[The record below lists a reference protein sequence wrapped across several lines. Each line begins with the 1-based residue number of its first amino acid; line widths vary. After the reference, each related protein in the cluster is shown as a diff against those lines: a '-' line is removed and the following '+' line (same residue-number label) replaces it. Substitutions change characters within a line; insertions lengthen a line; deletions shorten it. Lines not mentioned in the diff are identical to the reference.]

1 MKIMSHC
8 NPSYFNFCEGL
19 VKSIRYS
26 GNDNHIILKLLDFGD
41 SEKKSAANR
50 LKNIQNIDLDFQTTH
65 DKVYFIEPSLKY
77 INDRKAQLYTNCRP
91 FLLHNIMEEYDD
103 DILSLCANGLVFTN
117 LNEVKKTLKK
127 KDFIFLERK
136 TWLGLK
142 SIEDVA
148 KIQEKEH
155 LGNLL
160 MATLEEIPPKQRA
173 KFLQHTNPKSNA
185 GSLWRYYN
193 MKQKNLTLQ
202 EIVHLPISRVVL
214 LGTLG
219 ISNNIST
226 KVFVKNWKNYI
237 LEEIKQN
244 QKFFG
249 NFVHNAAADTR
260 EDDSFIRAYISHSFG
275 KSLTKETHMWD
286 GNIVDSSC
294 TSDKIWFA
302 KGTIKTGGG
311 KNNKGKRYLEKLEF
325 FRSLY
330 N

>member
-26 GNDNHIILKLLDFGD
+26 GNNNHIILKLLDFAD
-41 SEKKSAANR
+41 NEKKNAANR
-50 LKNIQNIDLDFQTTH
+50 LRNIQNIDLDFQSTR
-65 DKVYFIEPSLKY
+65 DKEYFIKPTLKN
-77 INDRKAQLYTNCRP
+77 INERKTQLYTNCRP
-91 FLLHNIMEEYDD
+91 FLIHDIMKEYNDN
-103 DILSLCANGLVFTN
+103 ILSLCANGLVFTDLGEMKDM
-117 LNEVKKTLKK
+117 LNK
-127 KDFIFLERK
+127 KDFVFLERK
-136 TWLGLK
+136 TWLGTK

-160 MATLEEIPPKQRA
+160 MATLEDMSPKQRTR
-173 KFLQHTNPKSNA
+173 FLQHMNPRSSA

-193 MKQKNLTLQ
+193 MKQRNLTLQ
-202 EIVHLPISRVVL
+202 EIVHLPVSRVVL

-219 ISNNIST
+219 ISNNIHT
-226 KVFVKNWKNYI
+226 KVFVQNWKNYI
-237 LEEIKQN
+237 VEESKQN
-244 QKFFG
+244 KKFFSS
-249 NFVHNAAADTR
+249 FVSSTDPDTR
-260 EDDSFIRAYISHSFG
+260 EDDSFIRAYINHSFG
-275 KSLTKETHMWD
+275 KPLTKETHMWG
-286 GNIVDSSC
+286 GNVVDSSC
-294 TSDKIWFA
+294 TSNKIWFA
-302 KGTIKTGGG
+302 KGTTKNGGG

>member
-1 MKIMSHC
+1 MSHC
-8 NPSYFNFCEGL
+8 NPAYFNFCEGL
-19 VKSIRYS
+19 VKSIRHFD
-26 GNDNHIILKLLDFGD
+26 NDNHIILKLLDFED
-41 SEKKSAANR
+41 SEKKNAENR

-65 DKVYFIEPSLKY
+65 DKEYFIKPSLKY

-91 FLLHNIMEEYDD
+91 FLIHDIMKEYDD

-117 LNEVKKTLKK
+117 LNEVKNTLKK

-136 TWLGLK
+136 TWLGPK

-160 MATLEEIPPKQRA
+160 MSTLDKTPPEQRFE
-173 KFLQHTNPKSNA
+173 FLQSMNPRSST

-193 MKQKNLTLQ
+193 EKQKNLTLQ
-202 EIVHLPISRVVL
+202 EIVHLPISRVAL

-219 ISNNIST
+219 ISNNVST

-237 LEEIKQN
+237 FEEIKQN
-244 QKFFG
+244 QKFFSS
-249 NFVHNAAADTR
+249 FVSGAEPDTR
-260 EDDSFIRAYISHSFG
+260 EDDSFVRAYIKHSFG
-275 KSLTKETHMWD
+275 KPLTKKTHMWA

-294 TSDKIWFA
+294 TSNKIWFA
-302 KGTIKTGGG
+302 KGTTKSGGG
-311 KNNKGKRYLEKLEF
+311 KDNKGKRYLEKLEF